1 MQALMPWNLLMQ
13 RNEKGW
19 GGMSTLS
26 LINGACVCV
35 CVRVCVRER
44 KPVRDTERWRD
55 TGRDTEEKRDRRRE
69 RNVWFIK

>member
-35 CVRVCVRER
+35 CVCVCVRER
-44 KPVRDTERWRD
+44 KPETQRDGGTQVETQRKRETDGEREMS
-55 TGRDTEEKRDRRRE
+55 GL
-69 RNVWFIK
+69 